1 MRFVNLEP
9 TGSNVECG
17 VWNRRS
23 LTERLLSACRCKHK
37 SEGSNVELVAL
48 RAMLN
53 YSIMNYN

>member
-1 MRFVNLEP
+1 MRFVNVEP

-17 VWNRRS
+17 VW
-23 LTERLLSACRCKHK
+23 
-37 SEGSNVELVAL
+37 NVELVAL